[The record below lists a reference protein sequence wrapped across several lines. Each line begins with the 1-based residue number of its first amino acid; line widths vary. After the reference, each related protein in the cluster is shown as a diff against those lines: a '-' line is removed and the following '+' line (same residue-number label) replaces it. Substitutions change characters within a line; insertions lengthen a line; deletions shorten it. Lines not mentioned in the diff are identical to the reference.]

1 MIRTKRSAAP
11 AKTKR
16 FGHAVVASIAK
27 EHYLWIRAGS
37 GSAHKF
43 TGIWSVVVEGRVFVR
58 SWYMKPSGWYYAFL
72 DDPRGAVRL
81 GTKEIPVRAAQVRS
95 ERLLTAI
102 SAAYA
107 EKYTTPA
114 SIQYVKGFARGKRLA
129 TTTELTP
136 Q

>member
-16 FGHAVVASIAK
+16 FGHAVVAFIAK

-58 SWYMKPSGWYYAFL
+58 SWYMKTSGWYFAFL
-72 DDPRGAVRL
+72 EDPLGAIRH
-81 GTKEIPVRAAQVRS
+81 GTKEIPVRAARVRS
-95 ERLLTAI
+95 ERLLKSI
-102 SAAYA
+102 NAAYA
-107 EKYTTPA
+107 EKYTSPA
-114 SIQYVKGFARGKRLA
+114 SIKYVKGFARGKRLA